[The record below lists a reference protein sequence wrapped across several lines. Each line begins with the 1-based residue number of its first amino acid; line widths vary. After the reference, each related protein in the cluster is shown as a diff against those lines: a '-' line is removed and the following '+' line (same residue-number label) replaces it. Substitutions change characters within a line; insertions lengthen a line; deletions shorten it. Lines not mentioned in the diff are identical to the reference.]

1 MKMGILL
8 NGIVYF
14 IIEFYLSEKLL
25 VWETGNLQE
34 ATAAYFELRSRVVD
48 LYPKC
53 LCTLKPKEI
62 SHIKLYMICYKLL
75 KYKAVNETQEIKVF
89 GDITI

>member
-53 LCTLKPKEI
+53 LCKFEAQGNF
-62 SHIKLYMICYKLL
+62 SHKIVYDLL
-75 KYKAVNETQEIKVF
+75 QTFKI
-89 GDITI
+89 